1 MADEVWKL
9 GVQGLLGAYQ
19 KGETDPLEVMGCL
32 LDRIHKIN
40 PKINAIVTL
49 DEEAV
54 LKEAMAKKEALSKGG
69 PLGPL
74 HGIPVLIKDNI
85 FTKGMLTT
93 FGSKLYQD
101 FVPSEDAVLVERLKA
116 AGAIILGKTNLP
128 EFGLIPVT
136 DNALFGPTSNPW
148 DLARVS
154 GGSSGGSAAAVAS
167 FLAPAAIGND
177 GGGSIRIPASLCGV
191 VGLKPQFGRIP
202 TYPRLPGWETMNHEG
217 PITRGIE
224 DACLLM
230 EVLTGQDE
238 RDRFTIQSFE
248 EGFLDALAN
257 GIKGKRVAYA
267 PSLGYTVVDREIE
280 EITRNAALRLEE
292 RGAKVEEVQIDW
304 PSLETDLMIKVL
316 SDTLAALEGVW
327 TKWEPLMYPL
337 YKTFLPIGEMMT
349 VKDVARVQFHREDL
363 WNHVRRLFE
372 SHDLLLCPTTAVS
385 AFPKTDMGPIGP
397 ETINGEP
404 VSPFAWIGF
413 TYPFNFTGQ
422 PAASIPCGLTKDG
435 LPVGL
440 QVVGRRFDERSV
452 LSACQCFE
460 SIFSLKTSM
469 PRGLQADVIVK

>member
-9 GVQGLLGAYQ
+9 GVQGLLEAYQ
-19 KGETDPLEVMGCL
+19 RGATDPLEVIGCL

-49 DEEAV
+49 HEEAV
-54 LKEAMAKKEALSKGG
+54 LKEATAKKEAISKGG

-85 FTKGMLTT
+85 FTKGIRTT
-93 FGSKLYQD
+93 FGSKLYKD

-116 AGAIILGKTNLP
+116 AGAIVMGKTNLP

-217 PITRGIE
+217 PITRSVE

-230 EVLTGQDE
+230 DVLAGQDE
-238 RDRFTIQSFE
+238 RDRFSIQSFD
-248 EGFLDALAN
+248 GSFLDALAV
-257 GIKGKRVAYA
+257 GIEARRVAYA
-267 PSLGYTVVDREIE
+267 PSLGYTVVDKEIE
-280 EITRNAALRLEE
+280 EITRKAALRLEE

-304 PSLETDLMIKVL
+304 PNLEADLTIKVL
-316 SDTLAALEGVW
+316 SDTLAAMEGVW
-327 TKWEPLMYPL
+327 AKWEPLMYPL

-349 VKDVARVQFHREDL
+349 AKDVARVQFHREEL
-363 WNHVRRLFE
+363 WSHVRRLFE

-385 AFPKTDMGPIGP
+385 AFPKADMGPMGP
-397 ETINGEP
+397 EAINGEP

-452 LSACQCFE
+452 LSTCHCLE

-469 PRGLQADVIVK
+469 PKGLQAGAAVK

>member
-1 MADEVWKL
+1 MAEEVWKL
-9 GVQGLLGAYQ
+9 GVQGLLEAYQ
-19 KGETDPLEVMGCL
+19 RGATDPLEVMGCL

-40 PKINAIVTL
+40 PKINAIVAL
-49 DEEAV
+49 HEEAV
-54 LKEAMAKKEALSKGG
+54 LKEATAKKEALSKGG

-93 FGSKLYQD
+93 FGSKLYKD

-116 AGAIILGKTNLP
+116 AGAIIMGKTNLP

-217 PITRGIE
+217 PITRSVE

-230 EVLTGQDE
+230 DVLTGQDE
-238 RDRFTIQSFE
+238 RDRFSIQSFE
-248 EGFLDALAN
+248 GSFLDALAI
-257 GIKGKRVAYA
+257 GIEGRRVAYA
-267 PSLGYTVVDREIE
+267 PSLGYTVVDKEIE
-280 EITRNAALRLEE
+280 EITRKAALRLEE

-304 PSLETDLMIKVL
+304 PNLEADLTIKVL
-316 SDTLAALEGVW
+316 SDTLAAMEGVW
-327 TKWEPLMYPL
+327 AKWEPLMYPL

-349 VKDVARVQFHREDL
+349 AKDVARVQFHREEL
-363 WNHVRRLFE
+363 WEPRAAAFRKPRPAFVPDDGRKRLPEGRYGPDGPGGNQRR
-372 SHDLLLCPTTAVS
+372 TG
-385 AFPKTDMGPIGP
+385 K
-397 ETINGEP
+397 
-404 VSPFAWIGF
+404 PFCLDRF
-413 TYPFNFTGQ
+413 Y
-422 PAASIPCGLTKDG
+422 
-435 LPVGL
+435 LPV
-440 QVVGRRFDERSV
+440 
-452 LSACQCFE
+452 
-460 SIFSLKTSM
+460 
-469 PRGLQADVIVK
+469 